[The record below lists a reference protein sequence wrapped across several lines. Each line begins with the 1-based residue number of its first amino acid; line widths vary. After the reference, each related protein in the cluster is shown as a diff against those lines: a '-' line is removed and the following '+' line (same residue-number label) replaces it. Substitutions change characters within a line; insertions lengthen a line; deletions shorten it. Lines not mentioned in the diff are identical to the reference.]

1 MLDNNQKRAV
11 IELAKSAG
19 EKIMAIY
26 AQDFD
31 VDYKDDS
38 SPLTQADLASHH
50 CIVDG
55 LRELTPDIP
64 VLSEESSEV
73 EKRNRMSWYEFAQ
86 KILGQT
92 EKSVPDIKVKSILPI
107 KSNEYKTNATRPKNS
122 VLISKRIKLLGKL

>member
-31 VDYKDDS
+31 VDYKEDS

-50 CIVDG
+50 CILDG
-55 LRELTPDIP
+55 LREIMPDIP

>member
-1 MLDNNQKRAV
+1 MLTSDQKRTV
-11 IELAKSAG
+11 IDLAKAAG

-55 LRELTPDIP
+55 LRELTPQTP
-64 VLSEESSEV
+64 VLSEESSED
-73 EKRNRMSWYEFAQ
+73 EKFKKISDVIIANRRSYELADVDAKIYTRDLFGGDSWKF
-86 KILGQT
+86 L
-92 EKSVPDIKVKSILPI
+92 
-107 KSNEYKTNATRPKNS
+107 
-122 VLISKRIKLLGKL
+122 

>member
-1 MLDNNQKRAV
+1 MLTNAQKRAV
-11 IELAKSAG
+11 IDLAKAAG

-55 LRELTPDIP
+55 LRKLTPQIP
-64 VLSEESSEV
+64 VLSEESSED
-73 EKRNRMSWYEFAQ
+73 EKRNRMNWQTYWLIDSLDGTKEF
-86 KILGQT
+86 
-92 EKSVPDIKVKSILPI
+92 VKKNGEFEFTDKANKEFLPI
-107 KSNEYKTNATRPKNS
+107 QPGGCARHVGEC
-122 VLISKRIKLLGKL
+122 G